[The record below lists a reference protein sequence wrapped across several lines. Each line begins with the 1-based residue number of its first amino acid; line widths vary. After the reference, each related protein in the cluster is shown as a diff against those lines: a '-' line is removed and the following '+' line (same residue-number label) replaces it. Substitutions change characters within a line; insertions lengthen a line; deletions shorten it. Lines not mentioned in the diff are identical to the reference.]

1 MKIVDNYKKR
11 PSRTGISRTPLGRI
25 GTSSDIAD
33 LVAFLAS
40 PDARWVTG
48 QVLDTT
54 GGLAPQSKADKKILR
69 SETRMEFL

>member
-1 MKIVDNYKKR
+1 MKIVDNYKT
-11 PSRTGISRTPLGRI
+11 PSRAGISRTPLGRI

-33 LVAFLAS
+33 VVAFLAS
-40 PDARWVTG
+40 PDAHWVTG

-54 GGLAPQSKADKKILR
+54 GGLAPKSKTDKKILR